1 MKCPRC
7 NGLMLVD
14 TFYDCIDHRIIG
26 DRFDGWRCVSC
37 GNVWDLTIT
46 ANRIHA
52 RKFALSHRSRRIDL
66 SAPIAITVAGSARSS
81 SLYNQRHRTLV
92 SDES

>member
-14 TFYDCIDHRIIG
+14 TFYDFIDHWIIG

-37 GNVWDLTIT
+37 GNVWDLLIA
-46 ANRIHA
+46 ANRIHS
-52 RKFALSHRSRRIDL
+52 RKFAFRQRSRRVDL
-66 SAPIAITVAGSARSS
+66 S
-81 SLYNQRHRTLV
+81 
-92 SDES
+92 